1 MSFSCLQLAY
11 IEGWRLINLANEMF
25 GFNGW
30 SHSVTQQTVGKWRQT
45 SKHVYI
51 IIRSAVVTICNEGL
65 ILILY
70 LSFTDCCLQN
80 HFIINRRVWYLF
92 IFFLVTVLQEKK
104 MKSSS
109 TICSISH
116 CFAYTYKMFD
126 FLLDACFKCSF
137 DVYYNPLT
145 DFVDHCGGRYFVG
158 VSAFVKVQLKVSV
171 MMIRNAEENIKIVTN
186 NINRYTKDVLLKVQV
201 KGNKWCIFYTNGS
214 MSLLTY
220 KISKISKC

>member
-1 MSFSCLQLAY
+1 MH
-11 IEGWRLINLANEMF
+11 IE
-25 GFNGW
+25 
-30 SHSVTQQTVGKWRQT
+30 
-45 SKHVYI
+45 
-51 IIRSAVVTICNEGL
+51 
-65 ILILY
+65 
-70 LSFTDCCLQN
+70 QN
-80 HFIINRRVWYLF
+80 V
-92 IFFLVTVLQEKK
+92 
-104 MKSSS
+104 
-109 TICSISH
+109 
-116 CFAYTYKMFD
+116 D

-201 KGNKWCIFYTNGS
+201 KGNKLCIFYTNGS